1 MSHNLSSRLTM
12 SHNVSS
18 RLIMSLHVSQCLIM
32 SQHVSSCL
40 LRSHQVTMSH
50 QVSSG
55 LIRSH
60 QVFSCLLLSHHIL
73 MYLMSS
79 YLIVSHLLSSH
90 HIPSIASHPIAS
102 YHTLASLESSHTSF
116 PCMSRHFPQWSRL
129 FKSAENPVP
138 QWHCIAF
145 GTHAFVHLRPQVPR
159 SSFTEFLSVFKEYQG
174 ISNQFGIEC
183 FRVDGQETRASEHQ
197 RSLRLF
203 SRCKWTNRRSWFFYV
218 LFLNMDETQ
227 WNYPIQT
234 SFLRHIWY
242 YVLIVACRES
252 LLRLLLLSF
261 TSEFGVRFFGICW
274 TVLG

>member
-1 MSHNLSSRLTM
+1 MSHQ
-12 SHNVSS
+12 VSS
-18 RLIMSLHVSQCLIM
+18 GY
-32 SQHVSSCL
+32 HVSSGL
-40 LRSHQVTMSH
+40 IRSH

-60 QVFSCLLLSHHIL
+60 QVFPCLLLSHHIL

-102 YHTLASLESSHTSF
+102 YH
-116 PCMSRHFPQWSRL
+116 PCMSRHFPQSSRL

-159 SSFTEFLSVFKEYQG
+159 SSFTEFWSVFKEYQG
-174 ISNQFGIEC
+174 ISRNIQSVWDRMLQSRWAGNPGF
-183 FRVDGQETRASEHQ
+183 RASEIIAAFLKMQ
-197 RSLRLF
+197 MT
-203 SRCKWTNRRSWFFYV
+203 KAPIMV

-227 WNYPIQT
+227 
-234 SFLRHIWY
+234 
-242 YVLIVACRES
+242 
-252 LLRLLLLSF
+252 
-261 TSEFGVRFFGICW
+261 
-274 TVLG
+274 